1 MPEYIVE
8 RLYKESSIQDSKTV
22 TGNGTVTPDTG
33 FSAFKK
39 VMVDVLASPVLQ
51 VKDITVTENGE
62 QAVHADEGYDG
73 LSTVNLKVNVT
84 PVLEEVTV
92 TPDTTTQTIEP
103 SEGKDGISSVTVQ
116 PICTESLSVTGNG
129 DYTPTEGSFFSHV
142 NVNVPTPGAET
153 EEKTVE
159 LSMASGNQVIEPT
172 AGKVLSKVTVN
183 KPDTLLPENI
193 KNNINIGGV
202 IGTLTGGG
210 VDNFTL
216 KDKFIV
222 LTFGHQTGD
231 MTITPTVN
239 FTNLTNPYNDPDCG
253 DYAAIMYADF
263 DHTKSYNITLSNTW
277 DTASFVNKVLVCGWG
292 VNAGSA
298 PRIVEPTSLNPLSLD
313 GTGYTNHYTVIIIR
327 GETPDD

>member
-1 MPEYIVE
+1 MPEYIAE

-142 NVNVPTPGAET
+142 NVNVPTP
-153 EEKTVE
+153 
-159 LSMASGNQVIEPT
+159 AS
-172 AGKVLSKVTVN
+172 
-183 KPDTLLPENI
+183 
-193 KNNINIGGV
+193 
-202 IGTLTGGG
+202 GG

-216 KDKFIV
+216 KNKFIV
-222 LTFGHQTGD
+222 LTFGAETGS
-231 MTITPTVN
+231 MTITPSVN
-239 FTNLTNPYNDPDCG
+239 FTNLTNPVDHMGYG
-253 DYAAIMYADF
+253 DYAAIMYADY

-277 DTASFVNKVLVCGWG
+277 DVASFVYSVLVCEWG
-292 VNAGSA
+292 VTAGAA
-298 PRIVEPTSLNPLSLD
+298 PHIKTPTSLNPLTWAQS
-313 GTGYTNHYTVIIIR
+313 YTNDYTIIIIR